1 MTTLPPTLT
10 DTYRRPLRD
19 LRISVIDNCNL
30 RCAYCMPAERYGES
44 YAFLPEHALLSFD
57 EIVRL
62 ATLFAELGVVKLRLT
77 GGEPLLRKNLPELVA
92 RLDKV
97 ASVEETALTTN
108 GLLLPKY
115 AAALRDAGLDRVTV
129 SLDTLDDALLSKMS
143 GRAIKVQ
150 HVLAGVDAALNAGL
164 SDIKI
169 NAVVQRGVN
178 DESVLALVE
187 RFRGTGVIVRFI
199 EYMDVGNINHWRMD
213 EVVSS
218 AELRDRISAVYPMR
232 PLGKNYRGEVARRYA
247 FDDGKGEIGF
257 ISSVT
262 APFCGDCTRGRLS
275 ADGKLYTCLFANE
288 GFDLRTLLR
297 DGASDD
303 QLREAISG
311 VWSARTDRYS
321 EERGTAVAS
330 REKVEMYHIGG

>member
-1 MTTLPPTLT
+1 MTAIPATLT

-57 EIVRL
+57 EIERL
-62 ATLFAELGVVKLRLT
+62 AAIFAELGVAKLRLT

-92 RLDKV
+92 RLGKIT
-97 ASVEETALTTN
+97 SVEETALTTN
-108 GLLLPKY
+108 GLLLPKF
-115 AAALRDAGLDRVTV
+115 AAPLRDAGLDRVTV
-129 SLDTLDDALLSKMS
+129 SLDTLDDTLLSRMS

-150 HVLAGVDAALNAGL
+150 HVLAGVDAALSAGL
-164 SDIKI
+164 RDIKI

-213 EVVSS
+213 EVVPS
-218 AELRDRISAVYPMR
+218 AELRDRIGAVYPMR

-247 FDDGKGEIGF
+247 FEDGSGEIGF

-262 APFCGDCTRGRLS
+262 APFCGDCTRARLS
-275 ADGKLYTCLFANE
+275 AEGKLYTCLFANE
-288 GFDLRTLLR
+288 GFDLRALMRNAASDQELR
-297 DGASDD
+297 D
-303 QLREAISG
+303 AIAA
-311 VWSARTDRYS
+311 VWTARTDRYS
-321 EERGTAVAS
+321 EERGTAAIP